1 MSVPDSDQNN
11 ANKNVQPSRS
21 SKNSVLSAR
30 LYKESR
36 VVNIREMAISD
47 YDSVIALWCQ
57 TEGMSIRDADS
68 KESIASYLE
77 RNPGLSFVAESNNE
91 IIGAVLVGTDGRRG
105 YL

>member
-1 MSVPDSDQNN
+1 M
-11 ANKNVQPSRS
+11 
-21 SKNSVLSAR
+21 
-30 LYKESR
+30 
-36 VVNIREMAISD
+36 VNIREMAISD

-68 KESIASYLE
+68 KESIASYLD

-105 YL
+105 YLQHLAVS